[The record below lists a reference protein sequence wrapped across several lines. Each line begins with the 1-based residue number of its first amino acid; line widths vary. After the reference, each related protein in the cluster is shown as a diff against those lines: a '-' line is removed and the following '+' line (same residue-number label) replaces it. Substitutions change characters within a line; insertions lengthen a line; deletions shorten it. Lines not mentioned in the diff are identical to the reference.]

1 MPAFWLA
8 HVPCPVRCARCG
20 PCALGLQ
27 LLDGAIEALDLSFK
41 QLGAP
46 HCTLLGEAL
55 PESPALRLVDLRS
68 NGLGDDGSNAF
79 AVMLPRS
86 CDAHP
91 RHAPAPSSAM
101 PALISPPP
109 APCHELILACSVPPG
124 SGSARRRLLGQLRG
138 GAGSALQRHRPRGG
152 QPARQGP
159 CHRPGRRAA
168 EARPARQPGGET
180 VGRSSPHPAAQ
191 RSLPSPSACVHHM
204 YWGYAARTAGI
215 REVGR

>member
-1 MPAFWLA
+1 M
-8 HVPCPVRCARCG
+8 
-20 PCALGLQ
+20 
-27 LLDGAIEALDLSFK
+27 DGAIEALDLSFK

-101 PALISPPP
+101 PVLMSPLP
-109 APCHELILACSVPPG
+109 APCHELILSCSVPPG
-124 SGSARRRLLGQLRG
+124 WIWLCSPSVAWLALWWSWICASTGSA
-138 GAGSALQRHRPRGG
+138 PRG
-152 QPARQGP
+152 
-159 CHRPGRRAA
+159 
-168 EARPARQPGGET
+168 
-180 VGRSSPHPAAQ
+180 
-191 RSLPSPSACVHHM
+191 
-204 YWGYAARTAGI
+204 
-215 REVGR
+215 